1 MTIIDI
7 ILLIIIGIGA
17 ISGFMKGFFRQFASI
32 LGLIVGLVAAKLL
45 YVSVAEKIYHTVT
58 DSQTAAQVIS
68 FIGIWLIV
76 PLIFS
81 IVAHLLTKA
90 FEIASL
96 GWFNR
101 LCGAA
106 LGATKYLLVLML
118 IIYTI
123 EYIDPDSK
131 FLFKTKKEDSTLY
144 NSINALGQII
154 FPAAK
159 VTAQQIYNQ
168 IQ

>member
-1 MTIIDI
+1 MTTIDI

-32 LGLIVGLVAAKLL
+32 LGLIVGLIAAKLL
-45 YVSVAEKIYHTVT
+45 YASVAEKIYHTVT
-58 DSQTAAQVIS
+58 DSMTTAQVIS

-81 IVAHLLTKA
+81 IVANLLTKA
-90 FEIASL
+90 FEAVSL

-118 IIYTI
+118 VIYAI
-123 EYIDPDSK
+123 EYLDPDSK
-131 FLFKTKKEDSTLY
+131 FLIKTKKEDSTLY
-144 NSINALGQII
+144 LPISTLGQIF

-159 VTAQQIYNQ
+159 VTVQNIYNQ